1 MKLWSS
7 AFPNRPQRVDGNKLP
22 KRGPSSYH
30 GISLIEVLLALGL
43 LLIVASIG
51 VVSSTALLNQQS
63 FDSSL
68 DTIREQLKLAQ
79 LHAKRTSKMIEVVY
93 EPGTNSIVANVLE
106 LTDENSAVQD
116 DLGLQQKRWAHN
128 QLNTGLSL
136 AKSLAEPS
144 AFIEFEEILDGQDMI
159 ANPLVDGKWPLLVFL
174 PSGGCAHFDPV
185 YLRDNQGRL
194 AKLSI
199 EPLTGHVTWAR
210 LDQAV
215 SDDSGFDDSRDS
227 DLEIASA
234 DELRLPELPAAQ
246 ESQGPRLDVDLVYP

>member
-7 AFPNRPQRVDGNKLP
+7 VFQSRPQRVDGNKLP
-22 KRGPSSYH
+22 KRSPSSYH

-51 VVSSTALLNQQS
+51 VISSTTLLNQQS

-79 LHAKRTSKMIEVVY
+79 LHAKRTSKMVEVVY
-93 EPGTNSIVANVLE
+93 EPDTNSIVANVLE
-106 LTDENSAVQD
+106 LTDEKSPIERE
-116 DLGLQQKRWAHN
+116 LGLQQKRWAHN

-136 AKSLAEPS
+136 SKSLVES
-144 AFIEFEEILDGQDMI
+144 SDVMGFTEISDVQDMA
-159 ANPLVDGKWPLLVFL
+159 ANLLVDGKWPLLVFL
-174 PSGGCAHFDPV
+174 PSGGCAHFDPI
-185 YLRDNQGRL
+185 YLRDNQGRF

-210 LDQAV
+210 LDQTV
-215 SDDSGFDDSRDS
+215 SDDIEVDDSS
-227 DLEIASA
+227 ESELGIASA
-234 DELRLPELPAAQ
+234 DEMQFPDLPPAQ
-246 ESQGPRLDVDLVYP
+246 TNEGPRVNVDLVYP

>member
-1 MKLWSS
+1 MRLWSS
-7 AFPNRPQRVDGNKLP
+7 AFPNRPQRVDGEKLP
-22 KRGPSSYH
+22 KRAPSSDH
-30 GISLIEVLLALGL
+30 GISLIEVLLALAL

-51 VVSSTALLNQQS
+51 VVSSTTLLNQQS

-68 DTIREQLKLAQ
+68 DTIREQLNLAQ

-93 EPGTNSIVANVLE
+93 KPDTNSIVANVLE
-106 LTDENSAVQD
+106 LNDENSTVHSD
-116 DLGLQQKRWAHN
+116 VGLRQKRWAHH

-136 AKSLAEPS
+136 AKSLVDSS
-144 AFIEFEEILDGQDMI
+144 ASIEFAETLDGQDTN
-159 ANPLVDGKWPLLVFL
+159 ANPLVSGNWPLLVFL
-174 PSGGCAHFDPV
+174 PSGGCAHFDPI

-215 SDDSGFDDSRDS
+215 SDDIGFDDSRES
-227 DLEIASA
+227 DLGIASA
-234 DELRLPELPAAQ
+234 DELQLPELPVAQ
-246 ESQGPRLDVDLVYP
+246 ETQGPRLDVDLVYP